1 MLHKLFSKTTPET
14 KAIIDGKV
22 APTFGLW
29 TVWDHTRNLFLYH
42 ISITIWSICPN
53 WINMT
58 LSHRKINHWNRCLR
72 VLFRIFWF
80 QSPLQ
85 VPISTSPLQCSLQ
98 HQRNDLVALARPLSD
113 LSENNG
119 WTAGGISRICKVS
132 LEYNTMGDM
141 FLHFYTNNGANLYL
155 SFRSNIIVWVIYV
168 QIAQLYS
175 SPKEKTYFGLCKSPR
190 VIEI

>member
-1 MLHKLFSKTTPET
+1 MLQKLFCKTTPET
-14 KAIIDGKV
+14 KANHWWQSGTNIRSLDCMG
-22 APTFGLW
+22 PHSQL
-29 TVWDHTRNLFLYH
+29 
-42 ISITIWSICPN
+42 IS
-53 WINMT
+53 
-58 LSHRKINHWNRCLR
+58 LSHLVLQYDQYVRIVSTSPFFTIKSIIENRCLR

-132 LEYNTMGDM
+132 LEYNTMGDI
-141 FLHFYTNNGANLYL
+141 FYFVLQTM
-155 SFRSNIIVWVIYV
+155 V
-168 QIAQLYS
+168 QI
-175 SPKEKTYFGLCKSPR
+175 C
-190 VIEI
+190 I